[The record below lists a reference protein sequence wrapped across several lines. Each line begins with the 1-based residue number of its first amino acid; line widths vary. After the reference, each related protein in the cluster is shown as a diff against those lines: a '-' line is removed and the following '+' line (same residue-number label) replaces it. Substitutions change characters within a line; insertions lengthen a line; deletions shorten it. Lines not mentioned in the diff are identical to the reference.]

1 MSISTTLLPG
11 AAADPRYPDS
21 DGKPMAETGI
31 HVVTIFELFQ
41 TLRGQFRDREDV
53 YLAADMF
60 LYYEEGNPKARKA
73 PDVMVCIGVR
83 GNHQR
88 RSFRVW
94 EEQTVPTV
102 VFEITSKKTRRED
115 AESKPDVYARIGIP
129 EYFLFDPVDE
139 YLRPRLQGFRLT
151 KSGYERLSADSHGRL
166 MSHELGYILQPQD
179 YLLRLIDAQT
189 EEMLPTTSQLEQR
202 ASGAA
207 RAIHQLRRARRAK
220 KRAIERAEAESRRA
234 EAESRRAAA
243 LEEELKRLRERLG
256 ETGA

>member
-1 MSISTTLLPG
+1 MSISTTPLPG
-11 AAADPRYPDS
+11 ATADPLYPDS

-41 TLRGQFRDREDV
+41 ALRRQYRDREDV

-73 PDVMVCIGVR
+73 PDVMVCMGVR

-94 EEQTVPTV
+94 EEHTVPTV

-115 AESKPDVYARIGIP
+115 AESKPAVYARIGIP
-129 EYFLFDPVDE
+129 EYFLFDPTDE

-151 KSGYERLSADSHGRL
+151 SSGYEPLSADNRGRL
-166 MSHELGYILQPQD
+166 VSHELGFILHPQD

-189 EEMLPTTSQLEQR
+189 EVMLPTTGEVEQR
-202 ASGAA
+202 ASGAT
-207 RAIHQLRRARRAK
+207 RALHQLRRARRAK
-220 KRAIERAEAESRRA
+220 RKAIEHAETESRRA
-234 EAESRRAAA
+234 EAESRRAEA

-256 ETGA
+256 ET